1 MEWGTVLKQNNKKFP
16 LSVYIA
22 CSFLIFSIIL
32 LIIIWLFQTVL
43 LDPFYRTIKT
53 HQVENC
59 AKSVVHNINEE
70 DLYSILLEIE
80 EQNDMS
86 VSLYDT
92 TNEFF
97 VPLYTPKRFMSASSM
112 INRTSIYQY
121 YRTAVANGGEA
132 TLKSTNEKI
141 IQSYNFHGFEPP
153 LDKKYVEVYASATV
167 FETNSRQYMVL
178 VESEIT
184 PVTSTV
190 ETLRFQLII
199 ITIIIILIS
208 IIIAILTAH
217 YLSKPVR
224 ETNEKAKQ
232 LAKQNYDITFQGGN
246 YKELCELNDTLTFS
260 AQELSKVDKL
270 RKELIANISHDLRTP
285 LTMITGYSEVMR
297 DLPGENTPENI
308 QIIIDEANRLSSL
321 VSDLLDI
328 SKLESD
334 AISME
339 NSVFN
344 LTECIKGI
352 FMRYTT
358 LIKQSNYNIVFEH
371 DRDVYIYAD
380 PLRISQVMYNLINNA
395 INYCG
400 NDKTVIIRQKVSDNK
415 VTIEV
420 EDHGVGIEADKLD
433 YIWDRYYKVD
443 KEHKQAV
450 IGTGLGLSIV
460 KNILLKYNAQFGVNS
475 RINEGSV
482 FWFVMPLAE
491 INPDDNI

>member
-1 MEWGTVLKQNNKKFP
+1 MKQSNKKFP

-22 CSFLIFSIIL
+22 CSFLIFSTIL
-32 LIIIWLFQTVL
+32 LVIIWLFQTVL
-43 LDPFYRTIKT
+43 LDPFYRTVKT

-59 AKSVVHNINEE
+59 AKSVAHNIKEE
-70 DLYSILLEIE
+70 DLRSMLLEIE
-80 EQNDMS
+80 DQNDMS
-86 VSLYDT
+86 VSVYDT

-97 VPLYTPKRFMSASSM
+97 VPIYTPKRFMSASSM
-112 INRTSIYQY
+112 VNMTSIYQY
-121 YRTAVANGGEA
+121 YKTAVANGGEA
-132 TLKSTNEKI
+132 TLKSSNEKI
-141 IQSYNFHGFEPP
+141 IQPYNFHGFEPP
-153 LDKKYVEVYASATV
+153 LDKKYVEVYAFATV
-167 FETNSRQYMVL
+167 FETDNGQYMVL

-199 ITIIIILIS
+199 ITLIIIIIS
-208 IIIAILTAH
+208 TIIAVVTAH
-217 YLSKPVR
+217 YLSKPIR

-232 LAKQNYDITFQGGN
+232 LAKQNYDITFKGGN

-260 AQELSKVDKL
+260 AQELSKVDNL

-344 LTECIKGI
+344 LTECIKSI
-352 FMRYTT
+352 FMRYTA
-358 LIKQSNYNIVFEH
+358 LIKQNNYSIVFEH
-371 DRDVYIYAD
+371 GCDVYINAD

-400 NDKTVIIRQKVSDNK
+400 EDKTVIVRQKVCDNK
-415 VTIEV
+415 VTVEV
-420 EDHGVGIEADKLD
+420 EDHGVGIDEDKLD

-460 KNILLKYNAQFGVNS
+460 KNILLKYNAEFGVTS
-475 RINEGSV
+475 RKDEGSV
-482 FWFVMPLAE
+482 FWFKMPLAT
-491 INPDDNI
+491 NNSDDIIP